1 MVVVKKKSSPLLKKV
16 VSKQAY
22 SPVRSALAKPATS
35 LLKSAPVRL
44 ASPVKPAY
52 SPVKSASVKQLVS
65 SVKSVPLR
73 QASMVKSEAG
83 KRTSLVKSLPVSPV
97 KTTAVKSTPTPVLST
112 VGKVVHYYDQI
123 GVAVVALKSAL
134 KKGETIHIGKQDD
147 FFKQK
152 VTSMQMNRKPL
163 LEAKKGQEIGLKVN
177 ERVRPGYL
185 VVRK

>member
-16 VSKQAY
+16 VSKQGY

-35 LLKSAPVRL
+35 LVKSAPVKLVSLVKSAPVKL
-44 ASPVKPAY
+44 ASPVK
-52 SPVKSASVKQLVS
+52 SVPVKLASV
-65 SVKSVPLR
+65 VKSGAV
-73 QASMVKSEAG
+73 

-97 KTTAVKSTPTPVLST
+97 KTTAAKSTPAPVLST

>member
-1 MVVVKKKSSPLLKKV
+1 MVVIKKKSSPLLKKV
-16 VSKQAY
+16 VSKQTY
-22 SPVRSALAKPATS
+22 SPVRSALVKPAAS
-35 LLKSAPVRL
+35 LVKSAPVRL
-44 ASPVKPAY
+44 TSPVKPAY
-52 SPVKSASVKQLVS
+52 SPVKSGAI
-65 SVKSVPLR
+65 
-73 QASMVKSEAG
+73 
-83 KRTSLVKSLPVSPV
+83 KRTSPIKSLPVSPV

-152 VTSMQMNRKPL
+152 VTSMQMNRKPV

>member
-22 SPVRSALAKPATS
+22 SSVRSALVKPASS
-35 LLKSAPVRL
+35 LVKSAPVRL
-44 ASPVKPAY
+44 ISPVKPAY
-52 SPVKSASVKQLVS
+52 SPVKSASVKLAS
-65 SVKSVPLR
+65 PVKSVPAKL
-73 QASMVKSEAG
+73 ANVVKSGAV
-83 KRTSLVKSLPVSPV
+83 KRSSPVKSLPVSPV

-152 VTSMQMNRKPL
+152 VTSMQMNRKPV